1 VVSASGDG
9 ANDQAKEQ
17 PEPNSP
23 SLTTKA
29 KQRKRTT
36 KTNQNEKTK
45 KRKTKIALA
54 EYTIEADDQ
63 TGRRD
68 VNVQDTIELGQIDR
82 PVDELLAAYAAGSLS
97 SPLMALMAAHLEL
110 KPSRRA
116 YVAAME
122 AAYGVLLEDVEP
134 VPLTNRDRR
143 LVEIFASTSNGVAQ
157 DPSVVPMV
165 TLNGHHQDVYRNGG
179 QAAARNG
186 QIRSDGDGDGGQGK
200 ISVLPASLRRFVGH
214 DVEDLEWR
222 ALTSGIKQSVIAAGS
237 FGEASIMRFLAGKR
251 APAHGHHGLEVTL
264 VLAGGLSDG
273 NGRYHRG
280 DVCVADET
288 VEHQLIAEPGEDC
301 LAFVVRTAPMKV
313 VGTMDR
319 MIQMFLGRH

>member
-1 VVSASGDG
+1 
-9 ANDQAKEQ
+9 
-17 PEPNSP
+17 
-23 SLTTKA
+23 
-29 KQRKRTT
+29 
-36 KTNQNEKTK
+36 
-45 KRKTKIALA
+45 
-54 EYTIEADDQ
+54 
-63 TGRRD
+63 
-68 VNVQDTIELGQIDR
+68 VNVQETIELGQIDR

-122 AAYGVLLEDVEP
+122 AAYGVLLEEVEP

-143 LVEIFASTSNGVAQ
+143 LVEIFASTSNGVGQ
-157 DPSVVPMV
+157 DPSVVPLV
-165 TLNGHHQDVYRNGG
+165 ALNGHHQDVYRNGSRG
-179 QAAARNG
+179 AQNG
-186 QIRSDGDGDGGQGK
+186 QIRCNDDGGQGK
-200 ISVLPASLRRFVGH
+200 VSVLPPSLQRFIGG

-222 ALTSGIKQSVIAAGS
+222 TLTSGIKQSVIAAGN
-237 FGEASIMRFLAGKR
+237 FGEASVMRFLAGKR
-251 APAHGHHGLEVTL
+251 TPAHGHHGLEVTL

-273 NGRYHRG
+273 NGHYHRG

-288 VEHQLIAEPGEDC
+288 VEHQSIAEPGEDC
-301 LAFVVRTAPMKV
+301 LAFVVRAAPMKA

>member
-1 VVSASGDG
+1 MS
-9 ANDQAKEQ
+9 
-17 PEPNSP
+17 
-23 SLTTKA
+23 
-29 KQRKRTT
+29 
-36 KTNQNEKTK
+36 
-45 KRKTKIALA
+45 LA

-68 VNVQDTIELGQIDR
+68 VNVQETIQLGQIDR

-143 LVEIFASTSNGVAQ
+143 LVEIFASTSNGVGQ

-165 TLNGHHQDVYRNGG
+165 TLNGHHNGG

-186 QIRSDGDGDGGQGK
+186 QIRSDGDGGQGK
-200 ISVLPASLRRFVGH
+200 ISVLPPSLRRFVGH

-222 ALTSGIKQSVIAAGS
+222 TLTSGIKQSVIAAGS
-237 FGEASIMRFLAGKR
+237 FGEASIMRFLAGRR
-251 APAHGHHGLEVTL
+251 APAHGHFGLEVTL

-273 NGRYHRG
+273 NGHYHRG

-288 VEHQLIAEPGEDC
+288 VEHQSIAEPGEDC

>member
-1 VVSASGDG
+1 M
-9 ANDQAKEQ
+9 
-17 PEPNSP
+17 
-23 SLTTKA
+23 
-29 KQRKRTT
+29 
-36 KTNQNEKTK
+36 
-45 KRKTKIALA
+45 
-54 EYTIEADDQ
+54 
-63 TGRRD
+63 
-68 VNVQDTIELGQIDR
+68 NVQETIELGQIDR
-82 PVDELLAAYAAGSLS
+82 PVDELLAAYAAGSLN

-143 LVEIFASTSNGVAQ
+143 LVEIFASTSNGVGQ

-165 TLNGHHQDVYRNGG
+165 TLNGHHQDVYRNGHNGG

-186 QIRSDGDGDGGQGK
+186 QIRSDGDGGQGK

-222 ALTSGIKQSVIAAGS
+222 AVTSGIKQSVIAAGS